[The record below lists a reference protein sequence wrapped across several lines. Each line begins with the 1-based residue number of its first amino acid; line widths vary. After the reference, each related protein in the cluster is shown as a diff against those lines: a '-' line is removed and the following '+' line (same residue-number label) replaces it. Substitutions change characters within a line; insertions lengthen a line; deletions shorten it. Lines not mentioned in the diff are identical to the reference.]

1 MFDTENTLFSFPF
14 GYRIEPKTHN
24 WVIFRNFINLSFSY
38 MTFVIK
44 EHTEKNKFTK
54 QKNIFDLEGY
64 DFVLNHKTIFTDE
77 KKTLVQEDFDK
88 LSYILKNYSE
98 ICPLLLESLHYPNEQ
113 DELPIH
119 ISIASNNHRM
129 VDLILSY
136 MARIEYAA
144 VNKIKNVFKQLSM
157 FYGFQN
163 YLDFVP
169 FQSSIMLNKQTLKL
183 QKRQEQEIMVV
194 QPSGCSYIDDLYF
207 SEVLGEKQ
215 GGDDLRTYAVRI
227 LQIRA
232 DWILNSSDGVDF
244 LREILRQQNMD
255 LFMSTYVKIVIEFLY

>member
-1 MFDTENTLFSFPF
+1 
-14 GYRIEPKTHN
+14 
-24 WVIFRNFINLSFSY
+24 

-144 VNKIKNVFKQLSM
+144 VNKIKNVFK
-157 FYGFQN
+157 
-163 YLDFVP
+163 
-169 FQSSIMLNKQTLKL
+169 
-183 QKRQEQEIMVV
+183 
-194 QPSGCSYIDDLYF
+194 
-207 SEVLGEKQ
+207 
-215 GGDDLRTYAVRI
+215 
-227 LQIRA
+227 
-232 DWILNSSDGVDF
+232 
-244 LREILRQQNMD
+244 
-255 LFMSTYVKIVIEFLY
+255 